1 MKKNIDCINFD
12 NIDLSEFNS
21 EINRIHQEIEDL
33 KKNKKIMKKLQKIK
47 LDSQKKVYDV
57 TYNDKE
63 ESVEKFDKLTKK
75 VVIEKKS
82 YNNSY
87 SSSYSPSLYS

>member
-1 MKKNIDCINFD
+1 MKKDIDCINFD
-12 NIDLSEFNS
+12 DVDLSEFKS
-21 EINRIHQEIEDL
+21 EINKIHQEIESL

-47 LDSQKKVYDV
+47 LDSQKNVYNV
-57 TYNDKE
+57 SYNATD
-63 ESVEKFDKLTKK
+63 SNIEKFDKLAKK

-87 SSSYSPSLYS
+87 SSNCSPTLYS